1 MKFLFKSNTSLY
13 ETKIV
18 TISNTLQ
25 HWMENGNLKELIAID
40 LDGSDN
46 LTEDVLFKFINKYG
60 PQLQGKI
67 YLYTNKSIIF
77 LKEGFIHS
85 VHVVC

>member
-1 MKFLFKSNTSLY
+1 
-13 ETKIV
+13 
-18 TISNTLQ
+18 
-25 HWMENGNLKELIAID
+25 MENGNLKELIAID

-67 YLYTNKSIIF
+67 YSYTNKNII
-77 LKEGFIHS
+77 LKVSGIEELKTK
-85 VHVVC
+85 